1 MASSVKRKRYAFR
14 VMAELIK
21 TIRLALEE
29 VESFGNSKA
38 VDLLDKALGQ
48 ACKISVKDR
57 KRAI

>member
-1 MASSVKRKRYAFR
+1 
-14 VMAELIK
+14 MAELIK